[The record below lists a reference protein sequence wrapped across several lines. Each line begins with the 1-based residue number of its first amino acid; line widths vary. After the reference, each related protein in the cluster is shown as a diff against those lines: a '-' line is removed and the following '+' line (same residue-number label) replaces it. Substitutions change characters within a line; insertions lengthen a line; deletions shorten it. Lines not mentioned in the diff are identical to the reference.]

1 MERDIETRPI
11 APATATHRG
20 RAPSALLVSLGV
32 LSVIL
37 DTVLRGPSALVG
49 LGLAGLAVSAAILLG
64 LKTHR
69 PRYPWAWRTL
79 IVTATAFLG
88 AWGLTGLSLLRHHF
102 DLYLLP
108 AVLIVTG
115 CATLVYASTVF
126 ARRQRGAWDRGS
138 LVEVLMVIAC
148 AAAPT
153 AALLV
158 LPDINVHDLPAYM
171 NGATDLLPLGV
182 VSMAVLLLRV
192 MVWSG
197 ERSPAASLMLAAV
210 VVMSIASVGL
220 ALAGPPDLQLSTTAL
235 IAALVL
241 VGLAALQPSMTH
253 LTEPAF
259 EKRQTDGTVFA
270 VVALLVPVLTLAAR
284 WVIWGR
290 FDFATFLSIE
300 LVITT
305 LVVWRVRLLFTAA
318 RRARL
323 TAENSEEYYR
333 TVLDNVADLIVALD
347 ADGNATYVSPS
358 AGELLGLQLAELT
371 GGRALDAVHPADQ
384 DMAAALLDQAI
395 SIPGHRVNGELRVV
409 TAEGAVRCL
418 AGSATSLVGHHGDA
432 AVVIALHDITE
443 QKRLEDELAHR
454 AMHDEM
460 TRLPNRGLIRDRC
473 DQMLAHARRSG
484 NRVAALFI
492 DLDGFKGVNDTLGHA
507 AGDALLVAVAARLV
521 TGIRASDTVGR
532 IGGDEFVVLTE
543 DDAAGPGP
551 ELVAERVLELL
562 REPFHLEAAG
572 EGPIL
577 ITASIGIAEGP
588 RPAADDLLRDADVAM
603 YRAKVLGKARYVSFE
618 PEMFSAMKQR
628 VELELDLR
636 SALESEQFFLLY
648 QPTVDLASLE
658 VTGVEALIRWRHPA
672 RGVVPPLEFIPMLEE
687 TGAIIEIGR
696 WVLREAC
703 TQAAAWQR
711 QGRVLT
717 MSVNVSARQLES
729 DALIDDVREALQM
742 TRLRPERLT
751 LEITETT
758 LMHDA
763 DKTAGRL
770 ERLRA
775 LGVRIAIDDFGTGYC
790 SFAYLKRFPIDILK
804 IDRSFVADLSDSED
818 ARTLVRTLV
827 RLGTDLGLVT
837 LAEGIEDGDQLEE
850 LRRQHC
856 AAGQGYLFARPL
868 EPAALEELLQAP
880 LRVETSLALVATSG

>member
-1 MERDIETRPI
+1 MEGDIETRAI
-11 APATATHRG
+11 ALGAGTWNV
-20 RAPSALLVSLGV
+20 RARSAMLLGLGV

-37 DTVLRGPSALVG
+37 DSVLHGPSALVG
-49 LGLAGLAVSAAILLG
+49 VGLAGLAVSAAILLG
-64 LKTHR
+64 LRTHR
-69 PRYPWAWRTL
+69 PQCPWAWRML
-79 IVTATAFLG
+79 MVAAAAFLG

-102 DLYLLP
+102 SLYLLP
-108 AVLIVTG
+108 AALIVIG
-115 CATLVYASTVF
+115 CASLVNASTVF

-138 LVEVLMVIAC
+138 LVEVLMMIAC

-153 AALLV
+153 VALLV
-158 LPDINVHDLPAYM
+158 LPDIGVHDLPVYM
-171 NGATDLLPLGV
+171 NAATDLLPLAV

-192 MVWSG
+192 MLWSG
-197 ERSPAASLMLAAV
+197 RRSPAGSLMLAAV
-210 VVMSIASVGL
+210 ILMSTASVGL
-220 ALAGPPDLQLSTTAL
+220 ALAGPPDLRLSTSLL

-241 VGLAALQPSMTH
+241 VGLAALQPSMTE
-253 LTEPAF
+253 LTEPARG
-259 EKRQTDGTVFA
+259 EHETDGTVFA
-270 VVALLVPVLTLAAR
+270 VVSLLVPILTLGAR
-284 WVIWGR
+284 WMIWGR

-305 LVVWRVRLLFTAA
+305 LVVWRVHLLFTAT

-323 TAENSEEYYR
+323 AAERSEDYYR
-333 TVLDNVADLIVALD
+333 TVLDNVGDLIVALD

-358 AGELLGLQLAELT
+358 AGEILGLQPAELT

-384 DMAAALLDQAI
+384 EMAAALLAQAI
-395 SIPGHRVNGELRVV
+395 SIPGRPVTGELRVL
-409 TAEGAVRCL
+409 TADDAIRLL
-418 AGSATSLVGHHGDA
+418 AGSATSLEGDHGAA

-443 QKRLEDELAHR
+443 RKRLEDELAHR

-460 TRLPNRGLIRDRC
+460 TRLPNRALIRDRC

-492 DLDGFKGVNDTLGHA
+492 DLDGFKDVNDTLGHA
-507 AGDALLVAVAARLV
+507 AGDALLVAVAARLA
-521 TGIRASDTVGR
+521 TAIRASDTVGR

-543 DDAAGPGP
+543 DDCAGAGP

-562 REPFHLEAAG
+562 RQPFNLEAAG
-572 EGPIL
+572 EVPI
-577 ITASIGIAEGP
+577 IMTASIGIAEGP

-603 YRAKVLGKARYVSFE
+603 YRAKALGKARYVSFE
-618 PEMFSAMKQR
+618 PEMFSAMKLR

-636 SALESEQFFLLY
+636 SALETEQFFLLY

-687 TGAIIEIGR
+687 TGSIIEIGR
-696 WVLREAC
+696 WVLQEAC
-703 TQAAAWQR
+703 MQAAAWQD
-711 QGRVLT
+711 QGLALS

-729 DALIDDVREALQM
+729 DALVDDVRGALQISL
-742 TRLRPERLT
+742 LRPERLT

-763 DKTAGRL
+763 DKTAERL

-804 IDRSFVADLSDSED
+804 IDRSFVADLTESED

-827 RLGTDLGLVT
+827 RLGSDLGLVT
-837 LAEGIEDGDQLEE
+837 LAEGIENSGQLDE
-850 LRRQHC
+850 LRQQHC
-856 AAGQGYLFARPL
+856 AVGQGYLFARPL
-868 EPAALEELLQAP
+868 EAAALEELLRAP
-880 LRVETSLALVATSG
+880 LCPESQLVLAATGI